1 MSDTAEKTARSA
13 KNSTVMHVLARAGF
27 VVSGIL
33 HIIIGFIA
41 IAIATGG
48 GRGQEA
54 DQSGALA
61 QVAQA
66 PGGLFLLWA
75 AVVGLAALGVWLL
88 LSAFIDRSWET
99 KGKRSVHIVENLAKG
114 IAYLALAFTAYIFA
128 IGGTTSSAQSTSQL
142 GTTLL
147 STPGGVFVVV
157 LIGLVLLGVG
167 GYMIYKGVTRRF
179 ERDIRI
185 PAPPAGNAVRILGVV
200 GYVARGVALGA
211 VGVLFLVGA
220 ATNDPSKTTGLDGAL
235 KSFVSLPFG
244 AVVLVAIGVGW
255 IIYGIYAFFRARL
268 ARL

>member
-1 MSDTAEKTARSA
+1 MGDSVEQAGRTA
-13 KNSTVMHVLARAGF
+13 KNSTVMHVLARSGF
-27 VVSGIL
+27 VASGVL
-33 HIIIGFIA
+33 HIIIGVIA
-41 IAIATGG
+41 IALATGAG
-48 GRGQEA
+48 GGKEA

-75 AVVGLAALGVWLL
+75 AVIGLAALGIWLL
-88 LSAFIDRSWET
+88 LSAFLDRSWESKRT
-99 KGKRSVHIVENLAKG
+99 RSVHIVEHLAKG
-114 IAYLALAFTAYIFA
+114 IVYLALAFTAYIFA
-128 IGGTTSSAQSTSQL
+128 IGGTTSSAESTSQL

-157 LIGLVLLGVG
+157 FIGLIVLALG
-167 GYMIYKGVTRRF
+167 GYMIYKGLSRGF
-179 ERDIRI
+179 EEDIRM
-185 PAPPAGNAVRILGVV
+185 PAPPAGVAVRILGVV

-211 VGVLFLVGA
+211 IGVLFLVGA

-244 AVVLVAIGVGW
+244 AVVLFAVGVGW
-255 IIYGIYAFFRARL
+255 ILYGIYAFFRARL